1 VPIGAMM
8 KHGIA
13 LDVAG
18 FVVIVV
24 LVGALGWM
32 LP

>member
-1 VPIGAMM
+1 M

-18 FVVIVV
+18 FVIIVV
-24 LVGALGWM
+24 LVMSLGF
-32 LP
+32 LF

>member
-1 VPIGAMM
+1 VPITTMM

-18 FVVIVV
+18 FVVIVG
-24 LVGALGWM
+24 LLLGVGRIL
-32 LP
+32 